1 MAIHSQIL
9 NCSASEV
16 AAMIEGVMR
25 HATAMNVDG
34 DYVDSHGQSEIG
46 SRSPA
51 CLASSCSP
59 GSSRSTGAAS
69 TAPTP
74 PPRSATR
81 ALSRR

>member
-34 DYVDSHGQSEIG
+34 NYVDSHGQSEIG
-46 SRSPA
+46 F
-51 CLASSCSP
+51 
-59 GSSRSTGAAS
+59 AAE
-69 TAPTP
+69 
-74 PPRSATR
+74 PRTMPHTQ
-81 ALSRR
+81 SRRVNSCQPSRRSLEVERGAIRSSG